1 MAKSG
6 FASGFAGF
14 LIGVVTGL
22 GVAAGA
28 MLVIAK
34 SPVPFVDKVDKV
46 TADVDPAAKLAGA
59 VDPNARLNQTAGE
72 EPTGET
78 GLVQTVTVVDKD
90 PKSKSAASP
99 TANTRAATPAATFW
113 VQVAAFR
120 QKTDAINS
128 SAALGMQGVCASDLS
143 IAVRMPEK
151 CSTGLPIKVSHP
163 PSLNRNN
170 RLPAPLRTALFKRE
184 TLHHDYS
191 SSICAGRS
199 SAPALGPAF
208 CRSKLYCR
216 KGISGSCTFGSHQS
230 RQD

>member
-78 GLVQTVTVVDKD
+78 GRVQTVTVVDKD
-90 PKSKSAASP
+90 PKLKSATPP

-113 VQVAAFR
+113 VQVGAF
-120 QKTDAINS
+120 
-128 SAALGMQGVCASDLS
+128 L
-143 IAVRMPEK
+143 MP
-151 CSTGLPIKVSHP
+151 
-163 PSLNRNN
+163 
-170 RLPAPLRTALFKRE
+170 
-184 TLHHDYS
+184 
-191 SSICAGRS
+191 
-199 SAPALGPAF
+199 
-208 CRSKLYCR
+208 
-216 KGISGSCTFGSHQS
+216 
-230 RQD
+230 

>member
-78 GLVQTVTVVDKD
+78 EVRH
-90 PKSKSAASP
+90 P
-99 TANTRAATPAATFW
+99 THSEYPSS
-113 VQVAAFR
+113 
-120 QKTDAINS
+120 NS
-128 SAALGMQGVCASDLS
+128 CSYFLGSG
-143 IAVRMPEK
+143 R
-151 CSTGLPIKVSHP
+151 G
-163 PSLNRNN
+163 
-170 RLPAPLRTALFKRE
+170 F
-184 TLHHDYS
+184 S
-191 SSICAGRS
+191 SE
-199 SAPALGPAF
+199 
-208 CRSKLYCR
+208 
-216 KGISGSCTFGSHQS
+216 
-230 RQD
+230 D

>member
-99 TANTRAATPAATFW
+99 TANTRAAT
-113 VQVAAFR
+113 
-120 QKTDAINS
+120 DAINS
-128 SAALGMQGVCASDLS
+128 SAALGMQGI
-143 IAVRMPEK
+143 IAQVQE
-151 CSTGLPIKVSHP
+151 G
-163 PSLNRNN
+163 
-170 RLPAPLRTALFKRE
+170 
-184 TLHHDYS
+184 
-191 SSICAGRS
+191 
-199 SAPALGPAF
+199 GPAGWRVRVGPF
-208 CRSKLYCR
+208 D
-216 KGISGSCTFGSHQS
+216 S
-230 RQD
+230 RPDAREMLDRLTDQGLSPTIVEQK

>member
-90 PKSKSAASP
+90 PKSKSAVSP
-99 TANTRAATPAATFW
+99 TANTRAATFW
-113 VQVAAFR
+113 VQVGAFR

-128 SAALGMQGVCASDLS
+128 SAALGMQGI
-143 IAVRMPEK
+143 IAQVQE
-151 CSTGLPIKVSHP
+151 G
-163 PSLNRNN
+163 
-170 RLPAPLRTALFKRE
+170 
-184 TLHHDYS
+184 
-191 SSICAGRS
+191 
-199 SAPALGPAF
+199 GPAGWRVRVGPF
-208 CRSKLYCR
+208 D
-216 KGISGSCTFGSHQS
+216 S
-230 RQD
+230 RPDAREMLDRLTDQGLSPTIVEQK

>member
-22 GVAAGA
+22 GVAAVA

-128 SAALGMQGVCASDLS
+128 SAALGMQGI
-143 IAVRMPEK
+143 IAQVQE
-151 CSTGLPIKVSHP
+151 G
-163 PSLNRNN
+163 
-170 RLPAPLRTALFKRE
+170 
-184 TLHHDYS
+184 
-191 SSICAGRS
+191 
-199 SAPALGPAF
+199 GPAGWRVRVGPF
-208 CRSKLYCR
+208 D
-216 KGISGSCTFGSHQS
+216 S
-230 RQD
+230 RPDAREMLDRLTDQGLSPTIVEQK

>member
-90 PKSKSAASP
+90 PKSKSAAPS

-113 VQVAAFR
+113 VQVGAFR

-128 SAALGMQGVCASDLS
+128 SAALGMQGI
-143 IAVRMPEK
+143 IAQVQE
-151 CSTGLPIKVSHP
+151 G
-163 PSLNRNN
+163 
-170 RLPAPLRTALFKRE
+170 
-184 TLHHDYS
+184 
-191 SSICAGRS
+191 
-199 SAPALGPAF
+199 GPAGWRVRVGPF
-208 CRSKLYCR
+208 D
-216 KGISGSCTFGSHQS
+216 S
-230 RQD
+230 RPDAREMLDRLTDQGLSPTIVEQK

>member
-78 GLVQTVTVVDKD
+78 GLVRRLT
-90 PKSKSAASP
+90 
-99 TANTRAATPAATFW
+99 
-113 VQVAAFR
+113 
-120 QKTDAINS
+120 NS
-128 SAALGMQGVCASDLS
+128 EYPSSYSCSYFLGS
-143 IAVRMPEK
+143 
-151 CSTGLPIKVSHP
+151 
-163 PSLNRNN
+163 
-170 RLPAPLRTALFKRE
+170 
-184 TLHHDYS
+184 
-191 SSICAGRS
+191 GRS
-199 SAPALGPAF
+199 FS
-208 CRSKLYCR
+208 SE
-216 KGISGSCTFGSHQS
+216 
-230 RQD
+230 D

>member
-78 GLVQTVTVVDKD
+78 GRVQTVTVVDKD
-90 PKSKSAASP
+90 P

-113 VQVAAFR
+113 VQVGAFR
-120 QKTDAINS
+120 QKADAINS
-128 SAALGMQGVCASDLS
+128 SAALGMQGI
-143 IAVRMPEK
+143 IAQVQE
-151 CSTGLPIKVSHP
+151 G
-163 PSLNRNN
+163 
-170 RLPAPLRTALFKRE
+170 
-184 TLHHDYS
+184 
-191 SSICAGRS
+191 
-199 SAPALGPAF
+199 GPAGWRVRVGPF
-208 CRSKLYCR
+208 D
-216 KGISGSCTFGSHQS
+216 S
-230 RQD
+230 RPDAREMLDRLTDQGLSPTIVEQK

>member
-78 GLVQTVTVVDKD
+78 GLVQTVT
-90 PKSKSAASP
+90 
-99 TANTRAATPAATFW
+99 
-113 VQVAAFR
+113 
-120 QKTDAINS
+120 S
-128 SAALGMQGVCASDLS
+128 S
-143 IAVRMPEK
+143 
-151 CSTGLPIKVSHP
+151 IKIQNRSP
-163 PSLNRNN
+163 PSPQQRIPEQL
-170 RLPAPLRTALFKRE
+170 LLQLLFGFR
-184 TLHHDYS
+184 
-191 SSICAGRS
+191 
-199 SAPALGPAF
+199 
-208 CRSKLYCR
+208 
-216 KGISGSCTFGSHQS
+216 
-230 RQD
+230 

>member
-90 PKSKSAASP
+90 PKSKSAAP

-128 SAALGMQGVCASDLS
+128 SAALGMQGI
-143 IAVRMPEK
+143 IAQVQE
-151 CSTGLPIKVSHP
+151 G
-163 PSLNRNN
+163 
-170 RLPAPLRTALFKRE
+170 
-184 TLHHDYS
+184 
-191 SSICAGRS
+191 
-199 SAPALGPAF
+199 GPAGWRVRVGPF
-208 CRSKLYCR
+208 DSRPDAREMLDR
-216 KGISGSCTFGSHQS
+216 LTDKGLSPTIVEQK
-230 RQD
+230 